1 MSFELGQ
8 VVQTKGKAT
17 ACEQDNNFK
26 KEVKQAFAKYIQ
38 GNWGD
43 TCKEDSEL
51 NNNAVKDNNDR
62 IVAMYKTSKGKIF
75 IITEWDRSYTTIL
88 FAYEY

>member
-8 VVQTKGKAT
+8 VVKTKGIAI
-17 ACEQDNNFK
+17 ACEQDKNFD